1 MPNPSKAI
9 MTVIPALTQ
18 SAASRKRREILA
30 RSLALNL
37 SLAVPILAPVRS
49 EAETQAETEGATKP
63 FPPDDALRAAR
74 RQGQGRFRWFGLT
87 IYDAELLTA
96 QPLRD
101 DQWPQQTFGLRLTYA
116 RTLRGAEIAKS
127 SLQEMEKLGIVP
139 AAQRDAWLQRM
150 TALFPDVNQ
159 GDAITGVNLP
169 NRGVR
174 FWRTD
179 RPLGTVDDPAFAR
192 AFFSIWL
199 DPKTTAPE
207 LRKSLFGA

>member
-1 MPNPSKAI
+1 
-9 MTVIPALTQ
+9 VIPALTQ

-87 IYDAELLTA
+87 IYDAELLSA

-116 RTLRGAEIAKS
+116 RALRGGEIAKS

-169 NRGVR
+169 NRGIR

>member
-1 MPNPSKAI
+1 VTC
-9 MTVIPALTQ
+9 TVTNL
-18 SAASRKRREILA
+18 KRREILV
-30 RSLALNL
+30 RSMALNL
-37 SLAVPILAPVRS
+37 SVAVPMLALARS
-49 EAETQAETEGATKP
+49 EAEDATKP
-63 FPPDDALRAAR
+63 FPPDDALREAR

-87 IYDAELLTA
+87 VYDAELLTT

-116 RTLRGAEIAKS
+116 RALRGGEIAKS

-139 AAQRDAWLQRM
+139 TAQRDVWLQRM
-150 TALFPDVNQ
+150 TALFPDVNP
-159 GDAITGVNLP
+159 GDAITGVHLP
-169 NRGVR
+169 NRGAR

-179 RPLGTVDDPAFAR
+179 RPLGTVDDPTFAR

-207 LRKSLFGA
+207 LRKSLLGA

>member
-1 MPNPSKAI
+1 VTC
-9 MTVIPALTQ
+9 TVTN
-18 SAASRKRREILA
+18 SKRREILVGSMA
-30 RSLALNL
+30 FNL
-37 SLAVPILAPVRS
+37 SLAVPMLAPSRS
-49 EAETQAETEGATKP
+49 EAEEATKP
-63 FPPDDALRAAR
+63 FPPDDALRDAR

-87 IYDAELLTA
+87 IYDAELLTT

-116 RTLRGAEIAKS
+116 RALRGGEIAKS

-139 AAQRDAWLQRM
+139 TAQRDVLLQRM
-150 TALFPDVNQ
+150 TALFPDVNP
-159 GDAITGVNLP
+159 GDAITGVHLP
-169 NRGVR
+169 NRGAR

-179 RPLGTVDDPAFAR
+179 RPLGSVDDPAFAR

>member
-1 MPNPSKAI
+1 
-9 MTVIPALTQ
+9 MTVIPTLTQ
-18 SAASRKRREILA
+18 SAASRKRREILS
-30 RSLALNL
+30 RSVALPL
-37 SLAVPILAPVRS
+37 SIALPMLAPARS
-49 EAETQAETEGATKP
+49 EAEDATKP
-63 FPPDDALRAAR
+63 FPPDDALREAR

-87 IYDAELLTA
+87 VYDAEVLST

-116 RTLRGAEIAKS
+116 RALRGGEIAKS

-169 NRGVR
+169 NRGIR

-199 DPKTTAPE
+199 DPKTTAPD
-207 LRKSLFGA
+207 LRKSLLGA

>member
-1 MPNPSKAI
+1 
-9 MTVIPALTQ
+9 MTVTHTVTN
-18 SAASRKRREILA
+18 SARRAILA
-30 RSLALNL
+30 RSMALSLLLAAPTLAL
-37 SLAVPILAPVRS
+37 VRS
-49 EAETQAETEGATKP
+49 EAEAEEATKP
-63 FPPDDALRAAR
+63 FPPDDALREAR
-74 RQGQGRFRWFGLT
+74 RQGHGRFRWFGLT

-101 DQWPQQTFGLRLTYA
+101 DQWPQQTFALRLTYA

-150 TALFPDVNQ
+150 TALFPDVNP

-169 NRGVR
+169 NRGIR

-199 DPKTTAPE
+199 DPKTTAPD
-207 LRKSLFGA
+207 LRKSLLGA

>member
-1 MPNPSKAI
+1 M
-9 MTVIPALTQ
+9 IPALTQ

-116 RTLRGAEIAKS
+116 RALRGAEIAKS

-169 NRGVR
+169 NRGIR

-179 RPLGTVDDPAFAR
+179 RPLGTVDDPVFAR

>member
-1 MPNPSKAI
+1 M
-9 MTVIPALTQ
+9 IPALTQ

-87 IYDAELLTA
+87 IYDAELLSA

-116 RTLRGAEIAKS
+116 RALRGGEIAKS

-169 NRGVR
+169 NRGIR

>member
-1 MPNPSKAI
+1 MSLTP
-9 MTVIPALTQ
+9 TVTCTATRAVNTPVTNLE
-18 SAASRKRREILA
+18 RREVLA
-30 RSLALNL
+30 GWMALNL
-37 SLAVPILAPVRS
+37 LLAVPALAPSRS
-49 EAETQAETEGATKP
+49 EAEEATKP
-63 FPPDDALRAAR
+63 FPPDDALREAR

-87 IYDAELLTA
+87 VYDAELLST

-116 RTLRGAEIAKS
+116 RALRGGEIAKS

-139 AAQRDAWLQRM
+139 TAQREVWLQRM

>member
-1 MPNPSKAI
+1 
-9 MTVIPALTQ
+9 MTVIPTLTQ
-18 SAASRKRREILA
+18 SAASRKRREILS
-30 RSLALNL
+30 RSVALPL
-37 SLAVPILAPVRS
+37 SIALPMLAPARS
-49 EAETQAETEGATKP
+49 EAEDATKP
-63 FPPDDALRAAR
+63 FPPDDALREAR

-87 IYDAELLTA
+87 VYDAEVLST

-116 RTLRGAEIAKS
+116 RALRGGEIAKS

-199 DPKTTAPE
+199 DPKTTAPD

>member
-1 MPNPSKAI
+1 

-116 RTLRGAEIAKS
+116 RALRGAEIAKS

-150 TALFPDVNQ
+150 TALFPDVNP

-169 NRGVR
+169 NRGIR

>member
-1 MPNPSKAI
+1 

-37 SLAVPILAPVRS
+37 SLTVPILAPVRS

-116 RTLRGAEIAKS
+116 RALRGAEIAKS

-150 TALFPDVNQ
+150 TALFPDVNP

-169 NRGVR
+169 NRGIR

>member
-1 MPNPSKAI
+1 

-74 RQGQGRFRWFGLT
+74 RQGHGRFRWFGLT

-116 RTLRGAEIAKS
+116 RALRGAEIAKS

-169 NRGVR
+169 NRGIR

-179 RPLGTVDDPAFAR
+179 RPLGTVDDPVFAR

>member
-1 MPNPSKAI
+1 
-9 MTVIPALTQ
+9 MTVTRTLTNL
-18 SAASRKRREILA
+18 KRRAILT
-30 RSLALNL
+30 RSMTLNL
-37 SLAVPILAPVRS
+37 SLAVPILAPVKS
-49 EAETQAETEGATKP
+49 KAEAEAGTEDATKP

-74 RQGQGRFRWFGLT
+74 RQGHGRFRWFGLT

-101 DQWPQQTFGLRLTYA
+101 DQWPQQTFALRLTYA

-139 AAQRDAWLQRM
+139 AAQRDSWLQRM
-150 TALFPDVNQ
+150 TALFPDVNA

-169 NRGVR
+169 NRGIR

-179 RPLGTVDDPAFAR
+179 RTLGTVDDPTFAR

-199 DPKTTAPE
+199 DPKTTAPD
-207 LRKSLFGA
+207 LRKSLLGA

>member
-1 MPNPSKAI
+1 
-9 MTVIPALTQ
+9 MTVIPTLTQ
-18 SAASRKRREILA
+18 SAASRKRREILS
-30 RSLALNL
+30 RSVALPL
-37 SLAVPILAPVRS
+37 SIALPMLAPARS
-49 EAETQAETEGATKP
+49 EAEDATKP
-63 FPPDDALRAAR
+63 FPPDDALREAR

-87 IYDAELLTA
+87 VYDAELLST

-116 RTLRGAEIAKS
+116 RALRGGEIAKS

-169 NRGVR
+169 NRGIR

-179 RPLGTVDDPAFAR
+179 RPLGTVDDPVFAR

>member
-1 MPNPSKAI
+1 MPSPST
-9 MTVIPALTQ
+9 MPVPVPHTLTNFE
-18 SAASRKRREILA
+18 RREVLSRAI
-30 RSLALNL
+30 ALHL
-37 SLAVPILAPVRS
+37 SLAVPLLVPGTA
-49 EAETQAETEGATKP
+49 EAEGEAATKP
-63 FPPDDALRAAR
+63 FPPDDALREAR

-101 DQWPQQTFGLRLTYA
+101 DQWPQHTFAIRLTYA
-116 RTLRGAEIAKS
+116 RALRGAEIAKS
-127 SLQEMEKLGIVP
+127 SLQEMDKLGIVP
-139 AAQRDAWLQRM
+139 SAQRDVWLQRM
-150 TALFPDVNQ
+150 TGLFPDVNP
-159 GDAITGVNLP
+159 GDAITGVHLP

-207 LRKSLFGA
+207 LRKSLLGA

>member
-1 MPNPSKAI
+1 
-9 MTVIPALTQ
+9 MTVSPALTQ

-37 SLAVPILAPVRS
+37 SLTVPILAPVRS

-116 RTLRGAEIAKS
+116 RALRGAEIAKS

-150 TALFPDVNQ
+150 TALFPDVNP

-169 NRGVR
+169 NRGIR

>member
-1 MPNPSKAI
+1 M
-9 MTVIPALTQ
+9 IPTLTQ
-18 SAASRKRREILA
+18 SAASRKRREILS
-30 RSLALNL
+30 RSVALPL
-37 SLAVPILAPVRS
+37 SIAFPMLAPARS
-49 EAETQAETEGATKP
+49 EAEDATKP
-63 FPPDDALRAAR
+63 FPPDDALREAR

-87 IYDAELLTA
+87 VYDAELLST

-116 RTLRGAEIAKS
+116 RALRGGEIAKS

-139 AAQRDAWLQRM
+139 AAQRDVWLQRM

-169 NRGVR
+169 NRGIR

-179 RPLGTVDDPAFAR
+179 RPLGTVDDPVFAR

>member
-1 MPNPSKAI
+1 
-9 MTVIPALTQ
+9 LTPHVT
-18 SAASRKRREILA
+18 SYVTSSGRRKFLS
-30 RSLALNL
+30 RSLSLHL
-37 SLAVPILAPVRS
+37 SLAVPLLVPGRA
-49 EAETQAETEGATKP
+49 EAEAEAPASAAAKP
-63 FPPDDALRAAR
+63 FPPDDALREAR

-101 DQWPQQTFGLRLTYA
+101 DQWPQHTFAIRLTYA
-116 RTLRGAEIAKS
+116 RALRGAEIAKS

-139 AAQRDAWLQRM
+139 VAQRDNWLQRM
-150 TALFPDVNQ
+150 TALFPDVNA
-159 GDAITGVNLP
+159 GDAITGVHLP
-169 NRGVR
+169 NRGAR

-179 RPLGTVDDPAFAR
+179 RALGTVDDPAFAR

-199 DPKTTAPE
+199 DPKTTAPD

>member
-9 MTVIPALTQ
+9 MTVTHTVTNPA
-18 SAASRKRREILA
+18 RRAILA
-30 RSLALNL
+30 RSMAL
-37 SLAVPILAPVRS
+37 SLLLAAPTLAPFRS
-49 EAETQAETEGATKP
+49 EAEAEEATKP
-63 FPPDDALRAAR
+63 FPPDDALREAR

-87 IYDAELLTA
+87 IYDAELLST

-101 DQWPQQTFGLRLTYA
+101 DQWSQQTFGLRLTYA

-139 AAQRDAWLQRM
+139 TAQREVWLQRM

-169 NRGVR
+169 NRGIR

>member
-1 MPNPSKAI
+1 

-116 RTLRGAEIAKS
+116 RALRGAEIAKS

-169 NRGVR
+169 NRGIR

-179 RPLGTVDDPAFAR
+179 RPLGTVDDPVFAR

>member
-1 MPNPSKAI
+1 
-9 MTVIPALTQ
+9 MTVTRTVTN
-18 SAASRKRREILA
+18 RKRRAILI
-30 RSLALNL
+30 RSMALKL
-37 SLAVPILAPVRS
+37 SLAAPMLAPVRS
-49 EAETQAETEGATKP
+49 QAEAEAGTEDVTKP
-63 FPPDDALRAAR
+63 IPPDDALRAAR
-74 RQGQGRFRWFGLT
+74 RQGHGRFRWFGLT

-101 DQWPQQTFGLRLTYA
+101 DQWPQQTFALRLTYA

-150 TALFPDVNQ
+150 TALFPDVNP

-169 NRGVR
+169 NRGIR

-199 DPKTTAPE
+199 DPKTTAPD
-207 LRKSLFGA
+207 LRKSLLGA

>member
-1 MPNPSKAI
+1 

-37 SLAVPILAPVRS
+37 SIAVSMFAHVRS
-49 EAETQAETEGATKP
+49 EAKAEADAQTEAEGATKP

-101 DQWPQQTFGLRLTYA
+101 DQWPQQTFALRLTYA

-127 SLQEMEKLGIVP
+127 SLQEMEKLGVVP

-150 TALFPDVNQ
+150 TALFPDVNP

-169 NRGVR
+169 NRGIR

-179 RPLGTVDDPAFAR
+179 RPLGTVDDPTFAR

-199 DPKTTAPE
+199 DPKTTAPD

>member
-1 MPNPSKAI
+1 
-9 MTVIPALTQ
+9 MTVIPTLTQ

-37 SLAVPILAPVRS
+37 SLAVPMLAPARS
-49 EAETQAETEGATKP
+49 EAEDATKP
-63 FPPDDALRAAR
+63 FPPDDALREAR

-87 IYDAELLTA
+87 VYDAELLST

-116 RTLRGAEIAKS
+116 RALRGGEIAKS

-169 NRGVR
+169 NRGIR

-179 RPLGTVDDPAFAR
+179 RPLGTVDDPVFAR

>member
-116 RTLRGAEIAKS
+116 RTLRGGEIAKS

-169 NRGVR
+169 NRGIR

>member
-1 MPNPSKAI
+1 MTRTVTNP
-9 MTVIPALTQ
+9 
-18 SAASRKRREILA
+18 KRREILA
-30 RSLALNL
+30 RSITLNL
-37 SLAVPILAPVRS
+37 LLTVPTLVLARS
-49 EAETQAETEGATKP
+49 EAEEATKP
-63 FPPDDALRAAR
+63 FPPDDALREAR

-87 IYDAELLTA
+87 VYDAELLTT

-101 DQWPQQTFGLRLTYA
+101 DQWQQQAFGLRLTYA
-116 RTLRGAEIAKS
+116 RALRGGEIAKS

-139 AAQRDAWLQRM
+139 TAQRDAWLQRM
-150 TALFPDVNQ
+150 TALFPDVNP

-179 RPLGTVDDPAFAR
+179 RPLGMVEDPAFAR